1 MRTRAAVTRENGHLA
16 IEEVELAPPKD
27 QEVLVRMCSAGVCHS
42 DLHTLR
48 GELRAV
54 PPLVLGHEGAG
65 IVEAVG
71 SRITRCKPGDRIV
84 VNWLPACECCQTCL
98 SGRQNLCERLASTT
112 FKALLV
118 DGTSRLTTADG
129 LPLKH
134 FLSAATMAEHAVI
147 DESSVV
153 PIPDGVPFDIAAV
166 IGCAVATGV
175 GAVTNTAQAQPGLP
189 AAVIG
194 CGGVGLSALLGC
206 KLAGCNPII
215 AVDVLDS
222 KLEFAKALGAD
233 DTLNSTGSEDVAK
246 DLRAITGGGP
256 EYVFDSVGAASTID
270 LAIKAVRPGGTAT
283 IVGLHAAKQAVEIP
297 AGALVL
303 QNKRLLGSFAGSIRP
318 RLDLPKL
325 LGLYLGGRLPLD
337 DLITKR
343 YPLDELGT
351 AVEDMEAGRVARGV
365 LALAPQA

>member
-1 MRTRAAVTRENGHLA
+1 MRTRAAVTREVGHLSV
-16 IEEVELAPPKD
+16 EDVELAPPKEH
-27 QEVLVRMCSAGVCHS
+27 EVLVRICAAGVCHS

-65 IVEAVG
+65 IVESIGKRV
-71 SRITRCKPGDRIV
+71 TRCQPGDRVV
-84 VNWLPACECCQTCL
+84 VNWLPACERCPTCL
-98 SGRQNLCERLASTT
+98 NGRHNLCERLASTT
-112 FKALLV
+112 FKALLM
-118 DGTSRLTTADG
+118 DGTSRFRTTDG
-129 LPLKH
+129 LTLKH
-134 FLSAATMAEHAVI
+134 FLSAATMAERTVI

-153 PIPDGVPFDIAAV
+153 PVPAGVPFEIAAV

-175 GAVTNTAQAQPGLP
+175 GAVVNTAQAQPGLS

-194 CGGVGLSALLGC
+194 CGGVGLSAVLGC
-206 KLAGCNPII
+206 KLVGCNPIV

-222 KLEFAKALGAD
+222 KLDFARALGAD
-233 DTLNSTGSEDVAK
+233 ETLNSAVSEDAAK
-246 DLRAITGGGP
+246 DLRAVTNGGP

-270 LAIKAVRPGGTAT
+270 LSIKAVRPGGTAT
-283 IVGLHAAKQAVEIP
+283 IVGLHAAKQTVEIP

-318 RLDLPKL
+318 RLDLPRL

-337 DLITKR
+337 ALITKR
-343 YPLDELGT
+343 YPLTEV
-351 AVEDMEAGRVARGV
+351 AKAFEDMEAGQVARGV
-365 LALAPQA
+365 LWLADGA

>member
-1 MRTRAAVTRENGHLA
+1 MRIRAAVTREIGHLA
-16 IEEVELAPPKD
+16 IEEVELAPPKER
-27 QEVLVRMCSAGVCHS
+27 EVLVRMCAAGVCHS

-71 SRITRCKPGDRIV
+71 SGVTRCKPGDRIV
-84 VNWLPACECCQTCL
+84 VNWLPACESCPTCL
-98 SGRQNLCERLASTT
+98 NGRQNLCERLAATT
-112 FKALLV
+112 FKAMLV
-118 DGTSRLTTADG
+118 DGTSRLRTTDG
-129 LPLKH
+129 MTLKH

-147 DESSVV
+147 SESSAV
-153 PIPDGVPFDIAAV
+153 PIPDGVPFEIAAV

-175 GAVTNTAQAQPGLP
+175 GAVMNTARARPGLP
-189 AAVIG
+189 AAVVG

-222 KLEFAKALGAD
+222 KLEFAKAMGAD
-233 DTLNSTGSEDVAK
+233 DTLNSAASENPAK
-246 DLRAITGGGP
+246 DLWAMTSGGP
-256 EYVFDSVGAASTID
+256 EYVFDSVGAGSTID
-270 LAIKAVRPGGTAT
+270 LSIKAVRPGGTAT

-318 RLDLPKL
+318 RLDLPRL
-325 LGLYLGGRLPLD
+325 LGLYVGGRLPLD
-337 DLITKR
+337 DLITKT
-343 YPLDELGT
+343 YPLDDLDK
-351 AVEDMEAGRVARGV
+351 AFDDMEAGRVARGV
-365 LALAPQA
+365 LTLAEAA